1 MAAGDTDVSIC
12 SEALILLGQTAI
24 TSFDDGTAGAG
35 AASKIYPKVKSSTL
49 GMYPWTFTLAKVQLG
64 QLSAAPTNVWQYAY
78 QLPSQM
84 LTGVPRRVFASDN
97 VGATV
102 IKEYEIQGNQLL
114 TDQTKIYVDY
124 QQVVNEQAMP
134 YYFVKLLTY
143 QMAWHLAIP
152 ITDQATMLDTYRTI
166 ALGPLSESG
175 RGGYFRTATSIDS
188 AGQSTTIIGDYLLT
202 EVR

>member
-12 SEALILLGQTAI
+12 SEALILLGQTSI

-49 GMYPWTFTLAKVQLG
+49 GMYPWTFTLAKTQLA
-64 QLSAAPTNVWQYAY
+64 QLSDAPTNVWQYAY
-78 QLPSQM
+78 SLPAQM
-84 LTGVPRRVFASDN
+84 LTGVPRSVYNSGN
-97 VGATV
+97 VGAAV
-102 IKEYEIQGNQLL
+102 VKEFEIQGNDLL
-114 TDQTKIYVDY
+114 TDYSTIYVDY
-124 QQVVNEQAMP
+124 QQSINEQAMP
-134 YYFVKLLTY
+134 HYFVKLLTY

-152 ITDQATMLDTYRTI
+152 ITDQSTMMETYRTI

-175 RGGYFRTATSIDS
+175 RGGFFRTATSIDS

>member
-1 MAAGDTDVSIC
+1 MAAGDTDESIC
-12 SEALILLGQTAI
+12 SEALILLGQTSI

-49 GMYPWTFTLAKVQLG
+49 GMYPWTFTLAKTQLA
-64 QLSAAPTNVWQYAY
+64 QLSDAPTNVWQYAY
-78 QLPSQM
+78 SLPAQM
-84 LTGVPRRVFASDN
+84 LTGVPRSVYNSGN
-97 VGATV
+97 VGAAV
-102 IKEYEIQGNQLL
+102 VKEFEIQGNDLL
-114 TDQTKIYVDY
+114 TDYSTIYVDY
-124 QQVVNEQAMP
+124 QQSINEQAMP
-134 YYFVKLLTY
+134 HYFVKLLTY

-152 ITDQATMLDTYRTI
+152 ITDQSTMMETYRTI

-175 RGGYFRTATSIDS
+175 RGGFFRTATSIDS

>member
-64 QLSAAPTNVWQYAY
+64 RLAAAPTNVWEYTY

-84 LTGVPRRVFASDN
+84 LTGVPRKVFASDS
-97 VGATV
+97 VGANV
-102 IKEYEIQGNQLL
+102 IKDYVIQGNQLL
-114 TDQTKIYVDY
+114 TDYTKIFVDF
-124 QQVVNEQAMP
+124 QQTVDEQSMP
-134 YYFVKLLTY
+134 DYFVKLLTY

-166 ALGPLSESG
+166 ALGTMAESG
-175 RGGYFRTATSIDS
+175 RGGYFRTATNIDS
-188 AGQSTTIIGDYLLT
+188 AGQSTTVIGDYLLT